1 MKTFPGFRDGSR
13 LFSHH
18 LQKKWMLAHSLEQCV
33 QRLFFFFNEKYSS
46 DTAVYRII
54 KKSYLRGYAEEAV
67 KVLER
72 GKRRKAILK
81 LNPDFTAS
89 TENIK

>member
-13 LFSHH
+13 LFFHH

-54 KKSYLRGYAEEAV
+54 KKV
-67 KVLER
+67 
-72 GKRRKAILK
+72 I
-81 LNPDFTAS
+81 
-89 TENIK
+89 

>member
-13 LFSHH
+13 LFFHH

>member
-13 LFSHH
+13 LFFHH

-33 QRLFFFFNEKYSS
+33 QRLFFFLNEKYSS

-89 TENIK
+89 D